1 MTMET
6 VPREYATGMFFN
18 KIRQRFQLCGV
29 RPQPDGKF
37 LVMKCLGCGVELSY
51 DWLLKQ
57 PDQEWISSDYSKRL
71 KQNLL
76 TIRTHR
82 KCKLIIAQKTALELD
97 NHVASANIIS
107 SSPSPAPTVIVNN
120 VFVNLPAVTRIGMA
134 GDSLL
139 CIDIPYPDEKTVN
152 KLLQDPESAIPKFVY
167 KHYFTST
174 QPSISAPDPTNTKLK
189 VVQRDK
195 HGNRWV
201 DAPLDKTIDN
211 IVYHTLDTLDD
222 EFEALKNPQFKDWKQ
237 REGLTAHVGFD
248 RTEAYQKLQN
258 DVTDV
263 IKTHGVPYQ
272 N

>member
-1 MTMET
+1 MEP
-6 VPREYATGMFFN
+6 VPREYATGMFFHR
-18 KIRQRFQLCGV
+18 IRERFQLCGV
-29 RPQPDGKF
+29 RPQSDGKF

-51 DWLLKQ
+51 DWLLKN
-57 PDQEWISSDYSKRL
+57 PDQEWISDYSTRM

-76 TIRTHR
+76 TNRAHR
-82 KCKLIIAQKTALELD
+82 KCRKIVAQQTALQVRD
-97 NHVASANIIS
+97 PAPA
-107 SSPSPAPTVIVNN
+107 PAPTVIVNN

-139 CIDIPYPDEKTVN
+139 CVDIPYPDEKTVT

-167 KHYFTST
+167 KHYFTTT

-201 DAPLDKTIDN
+201 DAPLDKTVDN

>member
-1 MTMET
+1 MTMEP

-139 CIDIPYPDEKTVN
+139 CVDIPYPDEKTVI

-167 KHYFTST
+167 KHYFTT
-174 QPSISAPDPTNTKLK
+174 TKPSISAPDPTNTKLK
-189 VVQRDK
+189 LVQRDK
-195 HGNRWV
+195 NGNRWV
-201 DAPLDKTIDN
+201 DAPLDKTVDN

-222 EFEALKNPQFKDWKQ
+222 EFEAMKNPQFKDWKQ

-248 RTEAYQKLQN
+248 KTEAYQKLQS

-272 N
+272 